1 MKTEECSFVC
11 SPQAVSR
18 LVGDT
23 MVLLDLRTDQYFGLP
38 TVGARMWTL
47 LSEGA
52 LLGRVAEVVASEYEV
67 TVEQAL
73 CDAERLAGE
82 LVAAGLLL
90 QRAGATTALELL
102 DPPAPNSLAGE

>member
-1 MKTEECSFVC
+1 MKTEDRSFVC

-38 TVGARMWTL
+38 SVGARIWAL

-52 LLGRVAEVVASEYEV
+52 SLSRVADVVASEYEV

-73 CDAERLAGE
+73 CDAERLAAE

-90 QRAGATTALELL
+90 QCDGARSACEAL
-102 DPPAPNSLAGE
+102 DPPTPNSPAGA